1 MIKILFFIPGLSEGG
16 AEKVLRSLVN
26 NMDQTKFDITV
37 QTIDEYDPQQY
48 LAGGIHYKAINR
60 CKTAFGRRLFSY
72 WFRLCAELKLAYR
85 FFVKDDYDIEVAY
98 LETGATKIIAQSTNK
113 RAKKLA
119 WVHCDLS
126 KKEGMAASAD
136 KVREQY
142 RKFDQIVCVSEDTRA
157 GFHELFGT
165 DFDTVVLHNVI
176 DEEEIFAKAE
186 QPIVWDRNPN
196 ETQLLAVGRLTQ
208 QKNFAYLIDT
218 CGKLKADGYRFHLNI
233 LGEGPERE
241 NLEKQIANLGLEDT
255 VTLRGFINNPYPWM
269 NLADTVVC
277 SSKYEGI
284 STVVQEALILGK
296 PVVTTLCTGMKELL
310 GDSEYG
316 LIVDASEDGFYEG
329 LKELFDHP
337 QKAQHYAL
345 AAKRRS
351 ETFEKEKVIEETEG
365 LFLKEQRNG

>member
-1 MIKILFFIPGLSEGG
+1 M
-16 AEKVLRSLVN
+16 
-26 NMDQTKFDITV
+26 
-37 QTIDEYDPQQY
+37 
-48 LAGGIHYKAINR
+48 
-60 CKTAFGRRLFSY
+60 
-72 WFRLCAELKLAYR
+72 
-85 FFVKDDYDIEVAY
+85 
-98 LETGATKIIAQSTNK
+98 
-113 RAKKLA
+113 
-119 WVHCDLS
+119 
-126 KKEGMAASAD
+126 
-136 KVREQY
+136 
-142 RKFDQIVCVSEDTRA
+142 
-157 GFHELFGT
+157 
-165 DFDTVVLHNVI
+165 
-176 DEEEIFAKAE
+176 
-186 QPIVWDRNPN
+186 WDRNPN